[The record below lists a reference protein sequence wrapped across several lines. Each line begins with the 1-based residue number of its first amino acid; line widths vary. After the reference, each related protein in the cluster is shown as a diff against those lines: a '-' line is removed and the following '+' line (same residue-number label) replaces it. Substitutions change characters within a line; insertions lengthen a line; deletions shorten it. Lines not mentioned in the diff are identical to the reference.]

1 MWEKIKKE
9 LKELRSIIKI
19 AAGFGLASDLALMF
33 LRPEYYSREFPPFFC
48 TWSYP
53 VLAVTGIIMMA
64 IIVRPIFILIFKFI
78 DLIPDW
84 LINITPKWLRR
95 LLNSS
100 TFWIWAWSIVSIIL
114 VSLI

>member
-64 IIVRPIFILIFKFI
+64 IIVRPIFILIF
-78 DLIPDW
+78 
-84 LINITPKWLRR
+84 
-95 LLNSS
+95 S